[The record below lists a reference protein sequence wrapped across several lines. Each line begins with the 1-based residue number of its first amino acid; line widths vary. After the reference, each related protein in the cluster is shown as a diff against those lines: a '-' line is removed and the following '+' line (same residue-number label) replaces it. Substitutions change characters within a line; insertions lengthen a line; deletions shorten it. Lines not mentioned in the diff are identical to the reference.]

1 MKNKK
6 KKFKKGT
13 IRVVNRWHKKKHP
26 NVIRKNIGRKSP
38 VGNPFK
44 IEGERT
50 REDVIEAFE
59 AFVNIFWIAH
69 SKIGYELIYISN
81 NYPSVKAWL
90 LEVVDLYLEGKDIE
104 LQCSCKPKACHG
116 DTLKGLIIE
125 LAKRKASG
133 FLIDR
138 TDEDGIVDSE
148 LFFGSIEDRFIEE
161 AKEKRLKEENV
172 QKLEQLYLLGDEDSD
187 K

>member
-1 MKNKK
+1 MRNKK

-26 NVIRKNIGRKSP
+26 DVIRKKIDRKSP

-44 IEGERT
+44 IEEGRT
-50 REDVIEAFE
+50 REDVIDAYEAFI
-59 AFVNIFWIAH
+59 NLFWVSH
-69 SKIGYELIYISN
+69 SKIGFELIYLSN
-81 NYPSVKAWL
+81 NYPSVRDWIV
-90 LEVVDLYLEGKDIE
+90 EVVDLYLEGKDIE

-116 DTLKGLIIE
+116 DVLKELIIE

-133 FLIDR
+133 FLINR
-138 TDEDGIVDSE
+138 TDEDAIVDSA

-161 AKEKRLKEENV
+161 AKEKREIEENV

>member
-1 MKNKK
+1 MRNKK

-26 NVIRKNIGRKSP
+26 DVIRKKIDRKSP

-44 IEGERT
+44 LEEGRT

-116 DTLKGLIIE
+116 DVLRELIIE
-125 LAKRKASG
+125 LAKRKSKG
-133 FLIDR
+133 HIIKR
-138 TDEDGIVDSE
+138 TDEDPIVDSNI
-148 LFFGSIEDRFIEE
+148 FFGGIEERFIEE
-161 AKEKRLKEENV
+161 AKEKREKEEKV
-172 QKLEQLYLLGDEDSD
+172 EKLEQLFLLGEEDSD

>member
-38 VGNPFK
+38 VGNPFE
-44 IEGERT
+44 ITEVRT

-69 SKIGYELIYISN
+69 SRFGSELIYLSN
-81 NYPSVKAWL
+81 NYPTVKAWL
-90 LEVVDLYLEGKDIE
+90 LEIVDLYLEGKDIE

-116 DTLKGLIIE
+116 DILKDLILE
-125 LAKRKASG
+125 LAKKKARG

-138 TDEDGIVDSE
+138 TDEDGIVDSK
-148 LFFGSIEDRFIEE
+148 LYFGSIEERFIEE
-161 AKEKRLKEENV
+161 AKEKRLKEESV
-172 QKLEQLYLLGDEDSD
+172 EKLEQLFLLGEEESEQ
-187 K
+187 

>member
-1 MKNKK
+1 MRNKK

-26 NVIRKNIGRKSP
+26 DVIRKKIDRKSP

-44 IEGERT
+44 IEGDRT

-69 SKIGYELIYISN
+69 SKFGYELIYISN

-116 DTLKGLIIE
+116 DILKDLIIE
-125 LAKRKASG
+125 LANRKAKG

-138 TDEDGIVDSE
+138 TDEDAIVDSA
-148 LFFGSIEDRFIEE
+148 LFFGSIEERFIEE

-172 QKLEQLYLLGDEDSD
+172 EKLEQLYLLGDEDSD

>member
-1 MKNKK
+1 MRNKK

-26 NVIRKNIGRKSP
+26 DVIRKKIDRKSP
-38 VGNPFK
+38 VGNPFEMR
-44 IEGERT
+44 EGRT

-59 AFVNIFWIAH
+59 AFVNIFWLAH
-69 SKIGYELIYISN
+69 SRIGLELIYISN

-116 DTLKGLIIE
+116 DILKDLIIE
-125 LAKRKASG
+125 LANRKAKG

-138 TDEDGIVDSE
+138 TDEDAIVDSA
-148 LFFGSIEDRFIEE
+148 LFFGSIEERFIEE